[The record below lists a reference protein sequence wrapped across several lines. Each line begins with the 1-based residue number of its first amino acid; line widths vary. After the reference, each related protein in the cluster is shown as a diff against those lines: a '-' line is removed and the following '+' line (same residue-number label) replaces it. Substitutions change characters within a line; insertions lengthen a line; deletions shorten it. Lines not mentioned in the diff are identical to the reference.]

1 MGLVTKKALVC
12 DRCGASAD
20 VEDSFYSISI
30 DSLPDG
36 WRGID
41 RDRVLCPECYSGYD
55 LLMARH
61 KVEVEDYISNA
72 D

>member
-1 MGLVTKKALVC
+1 MGLVTKKVLVC

-20 VEDSFYSISI
+20 VEEGFHSISV

-36 WRGID
+36 WHGIG
-41 RDRVLCPECYSGYD
+41 RDRVLCHECHPGYE
-55 LLMARH
+55 LFLARH
-61 KVEVEDYISNA
+61 KVEIEDYISNA